1 MNCTGLTGMTTLN
14 KSAPDYITTILDLQ
28 TAVCKC
34 VQNSKVLDQLIEV
47 SATTSCVSE
56 LTYCELD

>member
-47 SATTSCVSE
+47 SATTSCA
-56 LTYCELD
+56 CE